1 MYKTYM
7 QDGSD
12 KLFIVI
18 MQRLNYENVHYFNSG
33 GQSITWYEP
42 PPVETVTD
50 AQLVH
55 TNNIQLYTGSIN
67 KSLNWTFSLA
77 QDPIVISLRLNG
89 SGVASI
95 VTSTASVLVAPAFT
109 SRVYVTWVTGQVT
122 MIIFNVTAADEGV
135 FSCQLTTVSA
145 NVWKRNIKVAVVG
158 NYKVIVLYCSLSNTC
173 IHEVAHYFFL
183 VVNSKLK

>member
-1 MYKTYM
+1 M
-7 QDGSD
+7 
-12 KLFIVI
+12 
-18 MQRLNYENVHYFNSG
+18 
-33 GQSITWYEP
+33 
-42 PPVETVTD
+42 
-50 AQLVH
+50 VH

-67 KSLNWTFSLA
+67 KSLNWTFSLT

-89 SGVASI
+89 SSVATI
-95 VTSTASVLVAPAFT
+95 VTSTASVIVAPAFT

-158 NYKVIVLYCSLSNTC
+158 NYKVIVLYCSLSNAYMKRHIT
-173 IHEVAHYFFL
+173 FFGW
-183 VVNSKLK
+183 